1 MTKDT
6 NIQWHPAF
14 CSAFKLELRE
24 DAEYLTYTNEYNI
37 NTKPIQADLL
47 IIKKPTSI
55 SLKNNLGK
63 IFRGHNIIEYKSPD
77 DALNLDTFIKVIGY
91 ACLYKASEKHVND
104 IQLDDITLTF
114 VRKRT
119 PRGLFKWLTEQ
130 GYQIIKKYEGIFY
143 VLHEHCFPIQI
154 IVSNGLSKKEQ
165 KWITLLHDDLDKE
178 DIRNAIEEIQNLQHK
193 GDKDNAD
200 SLLQI
205 AIKKN
210 KEVFEVLKKED
221 DRMCEA
227 LRELMEPEI
236 KEALAKATEEGLR
249 NGHAVGYTKG
259 HAEGHAAGHAEGRAE
274 GRAEGE
280 LINLFRL
287 VQKNLLPK
295 EIGAAEA
302 KLSMEDFINQMYQY
316 GYTLPNE

>member
-1 MTKDT
+1 M
-6 NIQWHPAF
+6 
-14 CSAFKLELRE
+14 
-24 DAEYLTYTNEYNI
+24 
-37 NTKPIQADLL
+37 
-47 IIKKPTSI
+47 
-55 SLKNNLGK
+55 
-63 IFRGHNIIEYKSPD
+63 
-77 DALNLDTFIKVIGY
+77 
-91 ACLYKASEKHVND
+91 
-104 IQLDDITLTF
+104 
-114 VRKRT
+114 
-119 PRGLFKWLTEQ
+119 
-130 GYQIIKKYEGIFY
+130 
-143 VLHEHCFPIQI
+143 
-154 IVSNGLSKKEQ
+154 SNGLSKKEQ

-259 HAEGHAAGHAEGRAE
+259 HAEGRAQ

-287 VQKNLLPK
+287 VQKNILPK

-302 KLSMEDFINQMYQY
+302 NLSIENFIKQMYQY